1 MPRASWRGF
10 LRLSLVSCP
19 IYLSPATTRTKPIR
33 LHQVWQPAPAD
44 VDEDDLP
51 NRDGRQQGSAPSVPR
66 LLSDNASADGDQSPA
81 ATRITLRPHDPGT
94 GEEIEKREVVK
105 GYEYSRGQFL
115 TFTAEELKA
124 LDVESSKIIDLEKF
138 VAGSDID
145 PLYFDSPYY
154 VHPDGPIAV
163 EALRVIGAAMAQA
176 GVVGLGRLTLSR
188 REPMVMVEPR
198 GTGMALCT
206 LRAADEVRASQF
218 GSADGDLDAE
228 MVAIAGAIIRQRT
241 GNFDPSTYHDRYQE
255 ALQQLIEA
263 KMKGVTIEPRAV
275 STLSPVIDLMA
286 ALKRSLAQEPSA
298 PEQRTAKRKR
308 TKQEADRRQPALL
321 LPLTGARK
329 GNQRPSADPA
339 VASIKKRIASIKK
352 RSRGV

>member
-33 LHQVWQPAPAD
+33 LHQVWQPAPDD

-51 NRDGRQQGSAPSVPR
+51 GRGGERQGSERSVTRLRADSAAP
-66 LLSDNASADGDQSPA
+66 DGEQSPA

-115 TFTAEELKA
+115 TFTDEELKA
-124 LDVESSKIIDLEKF
+124 LDVESSKIVDLEKF

-145 PLYFDSPYY
+145 PVYFDSPYFVY
-154 VHPDGPIAV
+154 PDGPIAV
-163 EALRVIGAAMAQA
+163 EVLRVIGAAMAKV

-188 REPMVMVEPR
+188 RERMVVVEPR
-198 GTGMALCT
+198 GTGMALFT
-206 LRAADEVRASQF
+206 LRTAGEVRAPQF
-218 GSADGDLDAE
+218 GSAEGDLDAE
-228 MVAIAGAIIRQRT
+228 MVAIAGTIIRQRT

-263 KMKGVTIEPRAV
+263 KMKGVAIKPRAM
-275 STLSPVIDLMA
+275 STPSPVIDLMA

-298 PEQRTAKRKR
+298 PEQTAKRKQTR
-308 TKQEADRRQPALL
+308 QAPDRRQRPLL
-321 LPLTGARK
+321 LPLTGDRQ
-329 GNQRPSADPA
+329 GNQRTSPDPV
-339 VASIKKRIASIKK
+339 VASGKK
-352 RSRGV
+352 RSKGA

>member
-44 VDEDDLP
+44 VDEDVLP
-51 NRDGRQQGSAPSVPR
+51 GRGGEQQGSERSVTRLHADSAAP
-66 LLSDNASADGDQSPA
+66 DGEQSPA

-115 TFTAEELKA
+115 TFTDEELKA
-124 LDVESSKIIDLEKF
+124 LDVESSKVVDLEKF

-145 PLYFDSPYY
+145 PVYFDSPYFVY
-154 VHPDGPIAV
+154 PDGPIAV
-163 EALRVIGAAMAQA
+163 EALRVIGAAMAET

-188 REPMVMVEPR
+188 RERMVMVEPR
-198 GTGMALCT
+198 GTGMALFT
-206 LRAADEVRASQF
+206 LRAAGEVRAPQF
-218 GSADGDLDAE
+218 GSAEGDLDAE

-241 GNFDPSTYHDRYQE
+241 GHFDPSTYRDRYQE

-263 KMKGVTIEPRAV
+263 KTKGLTIKPRAV
-275 STLSPVIDLMA
+275 STPSPVIDLMA

-298 PEQRTAKRKR
+298 PEQTTAKRRR
-308 TKQEADRRQPALL
+308 TKQPSDRRQPALL
-321 LPLTGARK
+321 LPLTGDRK
-329 GNQRPSADPA
+329 RNQPPSADWA
-339 VASIKKRIASIKK
+339 VSRIKK
-352 RSRGV
+352 RSKGA

>member
-33 LHQVWQPAPAD
+33 LHQVWQPGPAD

-51 NRDGRQQGSAPSVPR
+51 DRRRGQQGSEPSVPR
-66 LLSDNASADGDQSPA
+66 LCADSAAPDGEQSPA
-81 ATRITLRPHDPGT
+81 ASRITLRPHHPET

-105 GYEYSRGQFL
+105 EYEYSRGQFL

-124 LDVESSKIIDLEKF
+124 LDVESSKVVDLEKF

-145 PLYFDSPYY
+145 PVYFDSPYH

-163 EALRVIGAAMAQA
+163 EVLRVIGAAMAQA

-188 REPMVMVEPR
+188 RERMVMVEPR
-198 GTGMALCT
+198 GTGMALFT
-206 LRAADEVRASQF
+206 LRAAGEVRAPQL
-218 GSADGDLDAE
+218 GGAEGDLDAE
-228 MVAIAGAIIRQRT
+228 MVAIAGTIIRQRT
-241 GNFDPSTYHDRYQE
+241 GNFDPSTYRDGYQD

-275 STLSPVIDLMA
+275 STPPPVIDLMA
-286 ALKRSLAQEPSA
+286 ALKRSLAREPSA
-298 PEQRTAKRKR
+298 PEQRTSKRKQ
-308 TKQEADRRQPALL
+308 TKRAPDRRQTALL

-329 GNQRPSADPA
+329 GKQRPLADPA
-339 VASIKKRIASIKK
+339 VT
-352 RSRGV
+352 

>member
-19 IYLSPATTRTKPIR
+19 IYLSPATARTKPIR

-51 NRDGRQQGSAPSVPR
+51 DRSGGQQGSERSLTRLRADSAVP
-66 LLSDNASADGDQSPA
+66 DGEQSPA

-115 TFTAEELKA
+115 TFTDEELKA

-145 PLYFDSPYY
+145 PVYFDSPYY
-154 VHPDGPIAV
+154 VYPDGPIAV
-163 EALRVIGAAMAQA
+163 EALRVIGAAMAEA
-176 GVVGLGRLTLSR
+176 GVAGLGRLTLSR
-188 REPMVMVEPR
+188 RERMVVVEPR
-198 GTGMALCT
+198 STGMALFT
-206 LRAADEVRASQF
+206 LRAAGEVRAPQF
-218 GSADGDLDAE
+218 GSAEGDLDAE
-228 MVAIAGAIIRQRT
+228 MVAIAGTIIRQRT
-241 GNFDPSTYHDRYQE
+241 GNFDPSIYHDRYQE

-263 KMKGVTIEPRAV
+263 KMKGVTIEPRAL
-275 STLSPVIDLMA
+275 STPSPVIDLMA

-298 PEQRTAKRKR
+298 PEQKTAKRKR
-308 TKQEADRRQPALL
+308 TKQEADRRQPVLL
-321 LPLTGARK
+321 LPLTGTRK
-329 GNQRPSADPA
+329 ANQRPSANPA

-352 RSRGV
+352 RSRGA

>member
-33 LHQVWQPAPAD
+33 LHQVWQPAPVD

-51 NRDGRQQGSAPSVPR
+51 DRGGGRQGSAPSVPR
-66 LLSDNASADGDQSPA
+66 LPADNASANGDQSPA

-124 LDVESSKIIDLEKF
+124 LDVESSKVVDLEKF
-138 VAGSDID
+138 VPSGDID
-145 PLYFDSPYY
+145 PVYFDSPYY
-154 VHPDGPIAV
+154 IYPDGPIAV
-163 EALRVIGAAMAQA
+163 EALRVIGAAMAEA

-188 REPMVMVEPR
+188 RERMVMVEPR
-198 GTGMALCT
+198 GAAMALFT
-206 LRAADEVRASQF
+206 PRAAGEVRSPQF
-218 GSADGDLDAE
+218 GSPEGDLDTE

-241 GNFDPSTYHDRYQE
+241 GNFDPSTYRDRYQE

-263 KMKGVTIEPRAV
+263 KTKGLTIKSRAV
-275 STLSPVIDLMA
+275 RTPAPGMDLPC
-286 ALKRSLAQEPSA
+286 ALNRDLAY
-298 PEQRTAKRKR
+298 
-308 TKQEADRRQPALL
+308 
-321 LPLTGARK
+321 
-329 GNQRPSADPA
+329 
-339 VASIKKRIASIKK
+339 
-352 RSRGV
+352 

>member
-1 MPRASWRGF
+1 
-10 LRLSLVSCP
+10 
-19 IYLSPATTRTKPIR
+19 
-33 LHQVWQPAPAD
+33 LHQVWQPAPVD

-51 NRDGRQQGSAPSVPR
+51 DRGGGQQGSAPSVPR
-66 LLSDNASADGDQSPA
+66 LLAEDGSPDGDQSPA

-115 TFTAEELKA
+115 TFTNEELKA
-124 LDVESSKIIDLEKF
+124 LDVESSKVIDLEKF

-145 PLYFDSPYY
+145 PVYFDSPYY
-154 VHPDGPIAV
+154 VYPDGPIAV
-163 EALRVIGAAMAQA
+163 EALRVIGAAMAEV

-188 REPMVMVEPR
+188 RERIVMVEPR
-198 GTGMALCT
+198 GTGMALFT
-206 LRAADEVRASQF
+206 LRAAGEVRAPQF
-218 GSADGDLDAE
+218 GSAEGDLDVE

-241 GNFDPSTYHDRYQE
+241 GNFDPSTYRDRYQE

-263 KMKGVTIEPRAV
+263 KMKGLTIKPRTV
-275 STLSPVIDLMA
+275 STPTPVIDLMA

-308 TKQEADRRQPALL
+308 TRQVADRRQRALL

-329 GNQRPSADPA
+329 RNQQSSADPA
-339 VASIKKRIASIKK
+339 ITSVKK
-352 RSRGV
+352 RSSTR